1 MITKFLFPP
10 RQSGLDHHN
19 TISRYSHETCEV
31 LPIYS
36 HPRFF
41 WNYTPCKSYFS
52 KYCFPSGCLSLD
64 FDIFRTTSMSWSYFF
79 CTTLIRSDDVI
90 VTDKHSAGF
99 SSSNQHELLASPGD
113 TQFRN
118 SNPGSKSTNVLL
130 KAKYFLLLVAR
141 ITLQSVTTINLVPSK
156 YTRNTLRA
164 ANTANVSK
172 SSCSSRLVLRLQYA
186 IILFFHLFIWINIAP
201 SPMELASVWTS
212 FLDV

>member
-31 LPIYS
+31 LPIIS

-52 KYCFPSGCLSLD
+52 KYCFSSGCLSLG
-64 FDIFRTTSMSWSYFF
+64 FNIFRITSMSWSYFF
-79 CTTLIRSDDVI
+79 LHDLDLLWWCYTILTG
-90 VTDKHSAGF
+90 KHSTGF
-99 SSSNQHELLASPGD
+99 SSSNPHELLQTPGD

-130 KAKYFLLLVAR
+130 KAKYIFLLAVAR
-141 ITLQSVTTINLVPSK
+141 ITLQSVTILNLVPRK

-172 SSCSSRLVLRLQYA
+172 SSCSSRLVLLLQCA
-186 IILFFHLFIWINIAP
+186 IILFVIFTCSF
-201 SPMELASVWTS
+201 ELISLLAQWS
-212 FLDV
+212 